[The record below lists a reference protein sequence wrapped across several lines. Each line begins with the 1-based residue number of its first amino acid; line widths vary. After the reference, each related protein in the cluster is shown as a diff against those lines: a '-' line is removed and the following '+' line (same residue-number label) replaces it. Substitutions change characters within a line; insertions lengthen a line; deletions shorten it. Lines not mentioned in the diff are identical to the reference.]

1 MESHALINPEHA
13 LLWAGVAIVILAVV
27 FWPNRGLWARWRR
40 TLQHTRRVRI
50 EDALKHVYDCEY
62 KQLTATH
69 KSIAGALSISGDEV
83 ARLLE
88 RLEGLNLLR
97 SEGEMLTLTE
107 DGRAY
112 ALRVIRMH
120 RLWERY
126 LADETGVSETE
137 WHYQAEAKE
146 HLLTTEQAYA
156 LAVHMGNPSFDPH
169 GDPIPTAAGEL
180 PERRGIALTQL
191 QPHQYAEVVHI
202 EDEPTAVY
210 AQLVAQGIHPGAHV
224 RMISSNKNKVEVE
237 VEGVENILAPIVAA
251 NVAVV
256 PVGRVT
262 RTEKAGAT
270 LADLAVGQS
279 ARVTGIS
286 RACRGPQ
293 RRRLMDLGI
302 LPGTL
307 VTAEMRN
314 AAGDPT
320 AYSVRGAL
328 IALRKNQARMIHI
341 ERNGANGV

>member
-1 MESHALINPEHA
+1 MESEPMINPAYA
-13 LLWAGVAIVILAVV
+13 LMWAGAAIAILAIV
-27 FWPNRGLWARWRR
+27 FWPDSGVWPRWRR
-40 TLQHTRRVRI
+40 SLQNTRRVRI
-50 EDALKHVYDCEY
+50 EDALKHLYDCEY

-69 KSIAGALSISGDEV
+69 KSVAGALSISGDEV

-88 RLEGLNLLR
+88 RLEELNLLR

-126 LADETGVSETE
+126 LADETGLSETE
-137 WHYQAEAKE
+137 WHYHAEEKE
-146 HLLTTEQAYA
+146 HILTADQADA
-156 LAVHMGNPSFDPH
+156 LAIQMGNPSFDPH

-180 PERRGIALTQL
+180 PERRGMTLTQL
-191 QPHQYAEVVHI
+191 HPHQYAEVVHI
-202 EDEPTAVY
+202 EDEPNAVY
-210 AQLVAQGIHPGAHV
+210 AQLVAQGIHPGVHL
-224 RMISSNKNKVEVE
+224 RMISIDKNKIQLE
-237 VEGVENILAPIVAA
+237 VEGVENVLAPIVAA

-256 PVGRVT
+256 PVGRVK
-262 RTEKAGAT
+262 RAGKAEAT
-270 LADLAVGQS
+270 LADLHIGES
-279 ARVTGIS
+279 ARVARIA
-286 RACRGPQ
+286 RECRGQQ

-314 AAGDPT
+314 VAGDPT

-328 IALRKNQARMIHI
+328 IALRKNQARMIQI
-341 ERNGANGV
+341 ERNGDSGA